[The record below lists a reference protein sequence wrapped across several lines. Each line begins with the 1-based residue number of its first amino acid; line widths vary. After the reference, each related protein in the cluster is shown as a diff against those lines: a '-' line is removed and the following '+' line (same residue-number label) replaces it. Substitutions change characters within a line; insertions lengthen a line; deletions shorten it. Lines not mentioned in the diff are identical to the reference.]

1 MRARK
6 RVFTRR
12 RHAVRSAHVWL
23 RMAIWF
29 GLPLVAL
36 MSYVEIALGAVVPT
50 ASLWTAFA
58 AFFVWSVSVLRT
70 RDLTGEWR
78 FF

>member
-1 MRARK
+1 
-6 RVFTRR
+6 
-12 RHAVRSAHVWL
+12 
-23 RMAIWF
+23 MAIWF